1 MIKVTPDIIISEDEI
16 QIQFMRASGPG
27 GQHVNKTSTAVQLRF
42 DIKNSLSLPDDIRER
57 LLRFPDRRITLD
69 GVLVIT
75 ARRFRSQDQN
85 RQDAVQ
91 RLVDLVQKSALKPRR
106 RRKTKPSRSS
116 IKRRLEHKR
125 RQGAKK
131 GMRRQISKADDS
143 L

>member
-1 MIKVTPDIIISEDEI
+1 MIKVTPDITISEGEI
-16 QIQFMRASGPG
+16 QIQFIRASGPG

-42 DIKNSLSLPDDIRER
+42 DIKNSLSLPIDIRER
-57 LLRFPDRRITLD
+57 LLRVPDRRITAD

-91 RLVDLVQKSALKPRR
+91 RMVDLVYKSALKPIRR
-106 RRKTKPSRSS
+106 RNTKPSRAS
-116 IKRRLEHKR
+116 IKRRLDHKR
-125 RQGAKK
+125 RQGVKK
-131 GMRRQISKADDS
+131 GMRRQISKADES

>member
-1 MIKVTPDIIISEDEI
+1 MIKVTPNITISEDEI

-42 DIKNSLSLPDDIRER
+42 DIKNSLSLPDVIRER
-57 LLRFPDRRITLD
+57 LLQLPDRRITAD

-91 RLVDLVQKSALKPRR
+91 RLVDLVSKSAQKPRR
-106 RRKTKPSRSS
+106 RRKTKPSRAS

-125 RQGAKK
+125 RQGTKK
-131 GMRRQISKADDS
+131 GMRRRVTKTDDS

>member
-1 MIKVTPDIIISEDEI
+1 MIKVTADITISEGEI

-42 DIKNSLSLPDDIRER
+42 DIKHSLSLPDDIRER
-57 LLRFPDRRITLD
+57 LLRFPDRRITAE

-91 RLVDLVQKSALKPRR
+91 RLVDLIYKSALKPRR
-106 RRKTKPSRSS
+106 RRKTKPSRAS

-131 GMRRQISKADDS
+131 GMRRQISKTDDS

>member
-1 MIKVTPDIIISEDEI
+1 MIQIAPGITIGADEI

-27 GQHVNKTSTAVQLRF
+27 GQHVNKTATAVQLRF
-42 DIKNSLSLPDDIRER
+42 DIKQSSLPADIRER
-57 LLRFPDRRITLD
+57 LLRFRDRRITTD

-85 RQDAVQ
+85 RQDAFQ
-91 RLVDLVQKSALKPRR
+91 RLADLIQKSARLPRR
-106 RRKTKPSRSS
+106 RLRTKPSGAS

-131 GMRRQISKADDS
+131 GMRRPVSKTDD
-143 L
+143 

>member
-1 MIKVTPDIIISEDEI
+1 MIKVTPEITISEDEI

-42 DIKNSLSLPDDIRER
+42 DIKNSLSLPVDIRER
-57 LLRFPDRRITLD
+57 LLQVPDRRITAD

-91 RLVDLVQKSALKPRR
+91 RLVDLVYKSALKPRR
-106 RRKTKPSRSS
+106 RRKTKPSRAS

-125 RQGAKK
+125 RQGVKK
-131 GMRRQISKADDS
+131 GIRRQITKADDS

>member
-1 MIKVTPDIIISEDEI
+1 MIKITPDITISEDEI

-27 GQHVNKTSTAVQLRF
+27 GQHVNKTATAVQLRF
-42 DIKNSLSLPDDIRER
+42 DIKNSLSLPVDIRER
-57 LLRFPDRRITLD
+57 LLRFPDRRITAD

-91 RLVDLVQKSALKPRR
+91 RLVDLIQKSAAKPRR
-106 RRKTKPSRSS
+106 RRKTKPSRAS
-116 IKRRLEHKR
+116 IKRRLENKR
-125 RQGAKK
+125 RHGAKK

>member
-1 MIKVTPDIIISEDEI
+1 MIKVTPDVTINEDEI
-16 QIQFMRASGPG
+16 EIQFIRASGPG
-27 GQHVNKTSTAVQLRF
+27 GQHVNKTATAVQLRF
-42 DIKNSLSLPDDIRER
+42 DIKHSLSLPDDIRER
-57 LLRFPDRRITLD
+57 LLRFPDRRITAE

-91 RLVDLVQKSALKPRR
+91 RLVDLIYKSALKPRR
-106 RRKTKPSRSS
+106 RRKTKPSRAS

-131 GMRRQISKADDS
+131 GMRRQISKTDDS

>member
-1 MIKVTPDIIISEDEI
+1 MIKVTPDITISEGEI
-16 QIQFMRASGPG
+16 QIQFIRASGPG

-42 DIKNSLSLPDDIRER
+42 DIKNSLSLPIDIRER
-57 LLRFPDRRITLD
+57 LLRVPDRRITAD

-91 RLVDLVQKSALKPRR
+91 RLVDLVYKSALKPIRR
-106 RRKTKPSRSS
+106 RNTKPSRAS
-116 IKRRLEHKR
+116 IKRRLDHKR
-125 RQGAKK
+125 RQGVKK
-131 GMRRQISKADDS
+131 GMRRQISKADES

>member
-1 MIKVTPDIIISEDEI
+1 MIKVTTDITISEDEI

-27 GQHVNKTSTAVQLRF
+27 GQHVNKTATAVQLRF
-42 DIKNSLSLPDDIRER
+42 DIKNSLSLPVDIRER
-57 LLRFPDRRITLD
+57 LLRSPDRRITAD

-91 RLVDLVQKSALKPRR
+91 RLVDLVQKSSLKPRR
-106 RRKTKPSRSS
+106 RRKTKPTPASK
-116 IKRRLEHKR
+116 KRRLDNKR
-125 RQGAKK
+125 RLSAKK
-131 GMRRQISKADDS
+131 GMRRQISKADES

>member
-1 MIKVTPDIIISEDEI
+1 MIKVTPDITISEDEI

-42 DIKNSLSLPDDIRER
+42 DIKNSLSLPVDIRDR
-57 LLRFPDRRITLD
+57 LLQVPDRRITAD

-91 RLVDLVQKSALKPRR
+91 RLVDLVQKSAMIPRR
-106 RRKTKPSRSS
+106 RRKTKPSRAS

-131 GMRRQISKADDS
+131 GRRRQITKADDS

>member
-1 MIKVTPDIIISEDEI
+1 MIKVTPDITISEDEI

-42 DIKNSLSLPDDIRER
+42 DIKNSLSLPVDIRER
-57 LLRFPDRRITLD
+57 LLQIPDRRITAD

-75 ARRFRSQDQN
+75 ARRYRSQDQN

-91 RLVDLVQKSALKPRR
+91 RLVDLVYKSALKPRR
-106 RRKTKPSRSS
+106 RRKTKPSRAS

-131 GMRRQISKADDS
+131 GMRRPITKADDS